1 MHLALEGVRK
11 PKLHRVYGPQCVF
24 EPLRTSLANDI
35 LKFFN
40 KFTPAF
46 YIIIQVTF

>member
-24 EPLRTSLANDI
+24 EQLRTSLANDI